1 MATITW
7 TVTHS
12 VDIDD
17 YDLESALATIKELL
31 AAGILLDEAVHLA
44 IVDIISSFEDE
55 AYYAVTEEVDEQIE
69 KLVREYVATDAKVAK
84 LLKKKGRK

>member
-17 YDLESALATIKELL
+17 YDLESALATIKERL
-31 AAGILLDEAVHLA
+31 AAGDCLDQAVFTA
-44 IVDIISSFEDE
+44 VVDLIASFEDGT
-55 AYYAVTEEVDEQIE
+55 YYAVTEEVDEQIE
-69 KLVREYVATDAKVAK
+69 KLVREYAATDAKIAK
-84 LLKKKGRK
+84 LLKKKGR

>member
-17 YDLESALATIKELL
+17 HDLESALATIKERLS
-31 AAGILLDEAVHLA
+31 AGDCLDQAVFTA
-44 IVDIISSFEDE
+44 VVDLIASFEDD

-69 KLVREYVATDAKVAK
+69 KLVREYAATDAKVAK
-84 LLKKKGRK
+84 LLKKKGR